1 MGVCARRSDTVAA
14 GIQASSLHAARAGAA
29 AWRRPSPHAPPTRTK
44 PLAVRELLLVRHGF
58 AGSNRD
64 GVASST
70 VPGEGLTPEGVEQ
83 ARALSVALEDE
94 AIDVALT
101 SRLARTQ
108 ETLALVLDG
117 RDVPVLV
124 ESELDE
130 IRFGTFDGGP
140 LDAYRAWAASHPPDE
155 PAPCGGESRAQAAA
169 RFARGLR
176 LLLARPEERVLA
188 VGHALA
194 IRYVIDAVDGR
205 SPAARMAPI
214 EHAFPYRLGRGD
226 AQRAAALL
234 EEWSAAPRFRDPDD
248 HG

>member
-1 MGVCARRSDTVAA
+1 M
-14 GIQASSLHAARAGAA
+14 
-29 AWRRPSPHAPPTRTK
+29 
-44 PLAVRELLLVRHGF
+44 RELLLVRHGF

-64 GVASST
+64 DIASST

-83 ARALSVALEDE
+83 ARALSLALVDE
-94 AIDVALT
+94 EIDVALT

-108 ETLALVLDG
+108 ETLTVALDG
-117 RDVPVLV
+117 RDLPVVV
-124 ESELDE
+124 EDELDE
-130 IRFGTFDGGP
+130 IRFGSFDGGP
-140 LDAYRAWAASHPPDE
+140 LEAYRAWAASHSPDE
-155 PAPCGGESRAQAAA
+155 PAPGGGESRAQAAA

-214 EHAFPYRLGRGD
+214 EHAFPYRFGSED
-226 AQRAAALL
+226 AERAAALL
-234 EEWSAAPRFRDPDD
+234 EDWSAAPRFRDPDD